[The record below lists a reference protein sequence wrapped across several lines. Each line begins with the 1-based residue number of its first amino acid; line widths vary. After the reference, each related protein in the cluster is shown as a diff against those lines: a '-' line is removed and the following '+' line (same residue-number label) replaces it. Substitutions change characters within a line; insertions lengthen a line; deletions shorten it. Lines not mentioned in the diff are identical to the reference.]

1 MGEPSTERELRD
13 SFYHWSDPTTDAP
26 CDNLTVASYISEIL
40 TLRAENDRL
49 EKQVARFLEPVS
61 DEEVKKH
68 FWKQDPTTWGI
79 RITYAEGVN
88 ALIANRMEPKG
99 RPINPPQE
107 PS

>member
-40 TLRAENDRL
+40 TLRAENERL

-61 DEEVKKH
+61 DEERRVANHWTGCWTK
-68 FWKQDPTTWGI
+68 D
-79 RITYAEGVN
+79 EVE

>member
-40 TLRAENDRL
+40 TLRAENERL
-49 EKQVARFLEPVS
+49 EKQVARFLEPIS
-61 DEEVKKH
+61 DEERRAANH
-68 FWKQDPTTWGI
+68 RAGI
-79 RITYAEGVN
+79 RCWTKDEVES
-88 ALIANRMEPKG
+88 LIANRMEPKG